1 MAQLQS
7 SALGELSLLQS
18 FRGRIKPLK
27 LSGQILI
34 GIIDRIRLVEHL
46 KFLCAD
52 CAPPDEG
59 VEVDHFV
66 PVFIAEQ
73 HNRHGLARFLGLNQR
88 QDLEELVHRAKAARK
103 DHQRFRKV
111 EKPKLAHEKIV
122 ELEDQLTKDI
132 DVYSLLV
139 RQLNIESDG
148 LAAGERR
155 SAIGRFH
162 HPSRTS

>member
-1 MAQLQS
+1 MAQFLKREYATS
-7 SALGELSLLQS
+7 PLGELSLLQS

-46 KFLCAD
+46 KFFWAD

-73 HNRHGLARFLGLNQR
+73 HNRHGLARFLGLNQGH
-88 QDLEELVHRAKAARK
+88 DLKELIHRAKAARK
-103 DHQRFRKV
+103 DHQRLRKID
-111 EKPKLAHEKIV
+111 KP
-122 ELEDQLTKDI
+122 EL
-132 DVYSLLV
+132 
-139 RQLNIESDG
+139 
-148 LAAGERR
+148 
-155 SAIGRFH
+155 
-162 HPSRTS
+162 